1 MHLFKRKFFWV
12 GDDYTYMISNE
23 EMNESKEWKGG
34 LLGMLLAVLSADLLR
49 HMLACKRVIQT
60 DERTIK
66 AGQDF

>member
-1 MHLFKRKFFWV
+1 
-12 GDDYTYMISNE
+12 MISNE